1 MGTQIVEKQIPK
13 VTTEAVEKIQQVPA
27 VLINEVGLDVP
38 QVQTVEVFKQTANA
52 TSQRI
57 VQTGVQYERAVGRE
71 VIERVEQGTMAG
83 IYDAGVVGVR
93 ENVSVQPT
101 VVERVSPVMTMGA
114 VETFAAPTV
123 VETFGAPTVVETFGA
138 PTVVATEMLAAPT
151 VYETLAAP
159 TVMEVVG

>member
-1 MGTQIVEKQIPK
+1 MGV
-13 VTTEAVEKIQQVPA
+13 QQVPA
-27 VLINEVGLDVP
+27 VLNEVGLDVP

-101 VVERVSPVMTMGA
+101 VVERVSPVMTMGGV

-123 VETFGAPTVVETFGA
+123 VETYGAPTMIETYGA
-138 PTVVATEMLAAPT
+138 PTEYVATEMLAAPT
-151 VYETLAAP
+151 VYETIAAP